1 MSELHMVKRGLV
13 STLRDSVEKNI
24 ERYVAGDFS
33 DILTS
38 EYVIGVK
45 DTYVDLSQ
53 LQNLDP
59 RSGGENDVANA
70 KIVYGAIKGLNR
82 YLARDERLWVWFTH
96 GPCLDYARNRWI
108 KKKNTEDKI
117 KEIKTH
123 FFASGERGF
132 ERNNAIACLW
142 WWAEIASQYT
152 DESLDKVLEV
162 FLYQTDVRASIIE
175 RPSSSLPAFKSV
187 MRVLIEKYDSDPTRS
202 FFKRSKNKGFI
213 RKWLMEINRYAGV
226 RMYEAF
232 SETENT
238 ELFRKLAEVA
248 SKSDT
253 ESAMELEG

>member
-1 MSELHMVKRGLV
+1 MVKRGLV
-13 STLRDSVEKNI
+13 SNLRDSVEKNL

-117 KEIKTH
+117 KEIKAH
-123 FFASGERGF
+123 FFATGNRGF
-132 ERNNAIACLW
+132 ERSNAIACLW

-152 DESLDKVLEV
+152 DEPLEKVLEV
-162 FLYQTDVRASIIE
+162 LLYETDVRESIIG
-175 RPSSSLPAFKSV
+175 RPTVSQPAFNSIMK
-187 MRVLIEKYDSDPTRS
+187 VLIEQYDSDPEHV
-202 FFKRSKNKGFI
+202 FFRRSKGTRFYG
-213 RKWLMEINRYAGV
+213 KWLIEINRYAGV

-232 SETENT
+232 SESENT

-248 SKSDT
+248 CNSNV
-253 ESAMELEG
+253 ESAIEFED